1 MAGKVLVVEDSQVIQ
16 KLVKQVLSLRG
27 IDVFAAKDGQQGLD
41 QALKT
46 DFDLMLV
53 DLLMPVM
60 DGQKFLEEL
69 RKAKAKNSD
78 TPAIIISGNESNLQV
93 KDLKS
98 LGVVDML
105 EKPIDFDKLSLL
117 LKNFT
122 KIS

>member
-1 MAGKVLVVEDSQVIQ
+1 MVVEDSQVIQ

-27 IDVFAAKDGQQGLD
+27 IEVVAAKDGQQGLD

-46 DFDLMLV
+46 GFDLMLV